1 MFTGIHICGNSV
13 AFGGGCLVERAVEDT
28 VCILEMTT
36 LWYGIIIRPAYE
48 KMTEDCVSLS
58 LYNAD
63 RHMGAVKE
71 IDCPGFC
78 LYNVTE
84 WWCGTIP
91 CLLYHPTMVW
101 YHCRVG
107 VRDGHDLATASLEH
121 MFLMMTNNMFVSQRL
136 SFHESSQAKDRNMT
150 PRL

>member
-1 MFTGIHICGNSV
+1 MLGREGCRGHSMY
-13 AFGGGCLVERAVEDT
+13 FGDDYAMV
-28 VCILEMTT
+28 
-36 LWYGIIIRPAYE
+36 WYYNPTRIRD
-48 KMTEDCVSLS
+48 MTEDCVGLS